1 MRYHLL
7 LVHHEVYL
15 EACER
20 NGWKKHLP
28 IMNRYDFERA
38 RQAAKNRDFQ
48 KSVEKSVADWVEAA
62 NLVRLSPLVS
72 PHSRLS
78 IDASHGLQAPE
89 VIDCPQF
96 RALLRV
102 LRPDLRDMD
111 IPDKDAV
118 KKELDRRLWVTLG
131 PARGR
136 RGPPAEESC

>member
-48 KSVEKSVADWVEAA
+48 KSVEKCVVDWVEAA
-62 NLVRLSPLVS
+62 NLVCLIPIGVTAPAPRLNASRGLRHPKSLTAHNFGRYCGYFAPTCGIWISPIKML
-72 PHSRLS
+72 
-78 IDASHGLQAPE
+78 
-89 VIDCPQF
+89 
-96 RALLRV
+96 
-102 LRPDLRDMD
+102 
-111 IPDKDAV
+111 
-118 KKELDRRLWVTLG
+118 
-131 PARGR
+131 
-136 RGPPAEESC
+136 

>member
-1 MRYHLL
+1 MWVVPVSPPLCIKATPNLCPGARARKRGVNFSYGTKTTTGGMRYHLL

-62 NLVRLSPLVS
+62 NLVR
-72 PHSRLS
+72 
-78 IDASHGLQAPE
+78 
-89 VIDCPQF
+89 
-96 RALLRV
+96 RV
-102 LRPDLRDMD
+102 T
-111 IPDKDAV
+111 V
-118 KKELDRRLWVTLG
+118 GV
-131 PARGR
+131 PAR
-136 RGPPAEESC
+136 AALN

>member
-1 MRYHLL
+1 M
-7 LVHHEVYL
+7 
-15 EACER
+15 
-20 NGWKKHLP
+20 
-28 IMNRYDFERA
+28 
-38 RQAAKNRDFQ
+38 
-48 KSVEKSVADWVEAA
+48 
-62 NLVRLSPLVS
+62 SPLVS
-72 PHSRLS
+72 PPARLS

-136 RGPPAEESC
+136 HGPLAEESY

>member
-1 MRYHLL
+1 VNFSYGTKTTTGGMRYHLL

-48 KSVEKSVADWVEAA
+48 KSVEKCVVDWVEAA
-62 NLVRLSPLVS
+62 NL
-72 PHSRLS
+72 
-78 IDASHGLQAPE
+78 APE

-102 LRPDLRDMD
+102 LRPDLRDLD

-131 PARGR
+131 PSRGR
-136 RGPPAEESC
+136 RGLHVEEQC

>member
-1 MRYHLL
+1 MWVVPVSYQLCHQSHSNLCPRPSRSRKRGVNFSYGTKTTTGGMRYHLL

-62 NLVRLSPLVS
+62 NLVCLLVTVDV
-72 PHSRLS
+72 P
-78 IDASHGLQAPE
+78 G
-89 VIDCPQF
+89 
-96 RALLRV
+96 RAALN
-102 LRPDLRDMD
+102 
-111 IPDKDAV
+111 
-118 KKELDRRLWVTLG
+118 
-131 PARGR
+131 
-136 RGPPAEESC
+136 